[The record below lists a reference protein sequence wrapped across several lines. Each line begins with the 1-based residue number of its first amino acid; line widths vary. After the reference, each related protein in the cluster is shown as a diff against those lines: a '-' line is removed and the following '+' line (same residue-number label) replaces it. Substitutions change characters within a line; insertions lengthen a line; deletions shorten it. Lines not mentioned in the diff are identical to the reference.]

1 MKPRLLKSH
10 DFGSLIRAPNHCFE
24 TIDSQKFQSFSKQWF
39 ESAHHYRVLFSI
51 YHSSSDSYIT
61 IPVLVS
67 SSSSSLMLPSRAI
80 GNFLFPTYEVVITSL
95 SYSSALMSERIK
107 CSIPLV
113 DNHINI
119 HRAIHAV
126 CWQFWNFGQIHVNF
140 TAYKTNNMLWII
152 VHI

>member
-1 MKPRLLKSH
+1 MMLSCFILRHKIVTSTLKKIVEAIKNIKCH
-10 DFGSLIRAPNHCFE
+10 QTE
-24 TIDSQKFQSFSKQWF
+24 Q
-39 ESAHHYRVLFSI
+39 E
-51 YHSSSDSYIT
+51 
-61 IPVLVS
+61 
-67 SSSSSLMLPSRAI
+67 SSLMLPSRAI

-126 CWQFWNFGQIHVNF
+126 C
-140 TAYKTNNMLWII
+140 
-152 VHI
+152 